1 MQNKKKRSTKKEE
14 KINPM
19 NLLEEV
25 GENIEKR
32 LDKEL
37 EKYKDPDKDGE
48 IVLES
53 VKGLIKEKKLPEELK
68 PIERIIENIKE
79 GENVEEVDRKEVNL
93 NSLPGYS
100 SDDDNYEKL
109 HKISNENFKDSLKNQ
124 MSENAPES
132 YLKTIYDLLRGNENS
147 INVVALKSMINNIFS
162 DDKKEGTVD
171 PDQVDEVFSIDR
183 LTKLIKRAADNQD
196 FISFDQFKNIMQR
209 SYY

>member
-1 MQNKKKRSTKKEE
+1 M
-14 KINPM
+14 
-19 NLLEEV
+19 
-25 GENIEKR
+25 
-32 LDKEL
+32 
-37 EKYKDPDKDGE
+37 
-48 IVLES
+48 
-53 VKGLIKEKKLPEELK
+53 KGLIKEKKLPEELK

-79 GENVEEVDRKEVNL
+79 GENVEEVERKEVNL

-196 FISFDQFKNIMQR
+196 FISIDQFKNIMQR